1 LDYKD
6 YYQILGVPKQA
17 SQDEIK
23 RSYRKLA
30 RKYHPDVSKEPDA
43 EERFKEL
50 GEAYEVL
57 KDPEKRAAYDQ
68 LGADWKA
75 GQEGFK
81 PPPNWNDNF
90 EFTGGGYTTDAGQS
104 ADFSDFFESLFG
116 RRPSNQE
123 YAAGANRRTQPLRGE
138 DSHAKIHIEL
148 ADAYQG
154 VTRSISLRTNQLD
167 ENHRPQLVERTLN
180 IKIPKGIRKGQSI
193 RLPNQGNP
201 GFNGGEA
208 GDLYLEIEFN
218 PHPLYS
224 LEGRDVSLKLPIAPW
239 EAALGTKVKVP
250 TPAGEVEM
258 KIPANS
264 SSGKRLRLK
273 GRGLPSQEPGDF
285 YVTLEIVLPN
295 QLSDTEKA
303 LYESL
308 QQAAANFNPRAS
320 LGEQS

>member
-1 LDYKD
+1 MDYKD

-17 SQDEIK
+17 TQDEIK

-30 RKYHPDVSKEPDA
+30 RKYHPDVSQETDA

-90 EFTGGGYTTDAGQS
+90 EFTGGGYTTDTGHS

-116 RRPSNQE
+116 RRPSNQD
-123 YAAGANRRTQPLRGE
+123 YGAGVNSRTRPLRGE
-138 DSHAKIHIEL
+138 DSHAKIHIDL
-148 ADAYQG
+148 TDAYQG
-154 VTRSISLRTNQLD
+154 ATRSIALHTTQLD
-167 ENHRPQLVERTLN
+167 DNQRPKLIERTLN

-193 RLPNQGNP
+193 RLPQQGNP
-201 GFNGGEA
+201 GINGGEA

-224 LEGRDVSLKLPIAPW
+224 LDGRDVFLKLPIAPW
-239 EAALGTKVKVP
+239 EAALGAKVKVP

-258 KIPANS
+258 KIPANT

-285 YVTLEIVLPN
+285 YITLEIVLPSH
-295 QLSDTEKA
+295 LSAAEKA

-308 QQAAANFNPRAS
+308 QQAAADFNPRAS
-320 LGEQS
+320 LGEQR